1 MSETDTA
8 TISPDA
14 VADQTETSSSPNAS
28 LLGGAKTEGVAA
40 DATDAANAAT
50 TIADATKADGDGE
63 GEDGDADKPEA
74 ITPESYGDFTLPDG
88 IAVDENIVGEFKGI
102 AAEAGLSKD
111 QAQKLVDL
119 RVKQVQ
125 AEQAAWQKTQ
135 ETWVNEVKADKE
147 FGGDNLPANL
157 AVAAKALDQFGT
169 PQLRQLLDAYGI
181 GNHPEMV
188 RFVYRVGKGMSEDS
202 PVNVKS
208 PAAGQRD
215 PAKVLF
221 PNTPST

>member
-14 VADQTETSSSPNAS
+14 VAVQTETAPAPSAS
-28 LLGGAKTEGVAA
+28 LLGGAKTEAVAA
-40 DATDAANAAT
+40 DATDAASAAT
-50 TIADATKADGDGE
+50 TIADDAKTEGE
-63 GEDGDADKPEA
+63 GEAKDGESDKPEP
-74 ITPESYGDFTLPDG
+74 ITPESYGDFTLPEG
-88 IAVDENIVGEFKGI
+88 IAVDEAIIGDFKGI
-102 AAEAGLSKD
+102 AAEANLTKD

-135 ETWVNEVKADKE
+135 ETWVNEVKTDQE
-147 FGGDNLPANL
+147 IGGENLVQNL
-157 AVAAKALDQFGT
+157 SIASKALDQFGT
-169 PQLRQLLDAYGI
+169 PQLRALLDAYGI

-188 RFVYRVGKGMSEDS
+188 RFVYRVGKGMSEDG

-208 PAAGQRD
+208 AAAGQRTAGD
-215 PAKVLF
+215 ILY
-221 PNTPST
+221 PSMAD